1 MRGNPIGGIPSVPV
15 GKSASPSVANLT
27 RRVGLDSLRQA
38 PAMDTVTHT
47 TAYSPEPE
55 RANEALADLPAGRF
69 EGAGVLAP
77 LAREGQ
83 LRVLP

>member
-1 MRGNPIGGIPSVPV
+1 
-15 GKSASPSVANLT
+15 
-27 RRVGLDSLRQA
+27 
-38 PAMDTVTHT
+38 MDTVTHT

-69 EGAGVLAP
+69 AGAGVLAP

-83 LRVLP
+83 LRVLS